1 MILTMPPTHTQATPL
16 SSRPDHDSPHAL
28 SRDLSRDKAGLLLA
42 IGSAALFS
50 LKAVVVKLGLAHGLT
65 VETLMAWR
73 MLLALP
79 VYVVVGLVAFRR
91 AGSAPT
97 ARTVAAAAALG
108 VLSYYVCT
116 WLDFSGMQYI
126 SAQLERLILFT
137 YPALTAVL
145 AWAMLG
151 ERFTKRHAASLGLSY
166 AGVLLVFGAEAG
178 SAGPHA
184 ALGVGLVFAAALLF
198 AFYVVLAK
206 PVIAA
211 LGSQRFTCVAMIAA
225 TAAIL
230 THRLVLSA
238 TAHPRRNRRR
248 NVGSPPPHWPTAPSL
263 PSCAPSCPA
272 SCSAKPSPASAPAAP
287 APRATSAR
295 WSRPAPRCSCCT
307 NPSVPRRPGGWC

>member
-1 MILTMPPTHTQATPL
+1 MPPTPAHCSCPP
-16 SSRPDHDSPHAL
+16 PD
-28 SRDLSRDKAGLLLA
+28 RTGLLLA

-50 LKAVVVKLGLAHGLT
+50 LKAIVVKLGLAHGLT

-91 AGSAPT
+91 AGSAPAT
-97 ARTVAAAAALG
+97 RTVAAAAALG

-145 AWAMLG
+145 AWALLG

-230 THRLVLSA
+230 THRLVLSGGV
-238 TAHPRRNRRR
+238 TRRR
-248 NVGSPPPHWPTAPSL
+248 HW
-263 PSCAPSCPA
+263 
-272 SCSAKPSPASAPAAP
+272 
-287 APRATSAR
+287 
-295 WSRPAPRCSCCT
+295 
-307 NPSVPRRPGGWC
+307 

>member
-1 MILTMPPTHTQATPL
+1 MPPPPSEPT
-16 SSRPDHDSPHAL
+16 
-28 SRDLSRDKAGLLLA
+28 RDRTGLLLA

-65 VETLMAWR
+65 VETLMTWR

-79 VYVVVGLVAFRR
+79 VYLVVGIAVFRR
-91 AGSAPT
+91 GPASAG
-97 ARTVAAAAALG
+97 RTLAAAAGLG

-116 WLDFSGMQYI
+116 WLDFSGMRYI

-151 ERFTKRHAASLGLSY
+151 ERFTRRHAASLGLSY

-184 ALGVGLVFAAALLF
+184 ALGVALVFGAALLF
-198 AFYVVLAK
+198 SFYVVLAK

-211 LGSQRFTCVAMIAA
+211 LGSKKFTCVAMVAA

-230 THRLVLSA
+230 THRVVLSA
-238 TAHPRRNRRR
+238 ATPETEAASWI
-248 NVGSPPPHWPTAPSL
+248 GPTAIAYGAVLAVFCTVL
-263 PSCAPSCPA
+263 PSFMLSEAIA
-272 SCSAKPSPASAPAAP
+272 RIGAG
-287 APRATSAR
+287 RTSAAGNIGPVVTAGAAVLVLHEPFG
-295 WSRPAPRCSCCT
+295 PAQAGGLVLIT
-307 NPSVPRRPGGWC
+307 LGVGLLARR